1 MVVIPSS
8 SGDVMTSASDAL
20 KEKAY
25 SAELVERREIR
36 EAGVT
41 YSLWFVRVGHDLSR
55 LSPQSLQPCPD
66 AECQNLVD
74 GSAPADLPA
83 NGWTA
88 YQSPG
93 HETSMEREAGGIH
106 LTTSPARCGNAAK
119 YGPLVPASSGRYLFR
134 LEYGLLAGSIAFG
147 ALSEDE
153 TQWLARA
160 AIPMSRRT
168 DQTALLSVEAEA
180 GKPFWLMTANNHP
193 AGDKS
198 SDFVIRELEAY
209 AFPAEGAMAL
219 TGSAT
224 Q

>member
-1 MVVIPSS
+1 VIPSS
-8 SGDVMTSASDAL
+8 SGDVLAPANEAL

-25 SAELVERREIR
+25 SAELVERREIQ

-55 LSPQSLQPCPD
+55 LSPQTLQPCPD
-66 AECQNLVD
+66 LECQNLVA
-74 GSAPADLPA
+74 GSAPAELPA
-83 NGWTA
+83 DGWIA

-93 HETSMEREAGGIH
+93 IESSMEREAGGIH
-106 LTTSPARCGNAAK
+106 ITTVPDRFGNAAK
-119 YGPLVPASSGRYLFR
+119 YGPLIPAASGRYLFR
-134 LEYGLLAGSIAFG
+134 LEYGLVSGGITFG

-160 AIPMSRRT
+160 AMPTSRRT
-168 DQTALLSVEAEA
+168 DQTALLSFEAEA

-198 SDFVIRELEAY
+198 SDFVIRELDAY
-209 AFPAEGAMAL
+209 AFPAEEAVAQ